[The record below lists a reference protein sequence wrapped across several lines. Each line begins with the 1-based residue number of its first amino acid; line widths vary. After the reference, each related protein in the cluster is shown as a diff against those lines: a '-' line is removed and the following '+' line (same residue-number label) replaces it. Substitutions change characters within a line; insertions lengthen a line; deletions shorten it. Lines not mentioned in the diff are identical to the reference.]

1 MRYFLC
7 FILFA
12 TSFVHASPDSV
23 VLMDVPRYD
32 LSHRLRYM
40 QDESNKL
47 DIVEVLSLTP
57 KQWTISNQSN
67 TSFGYSA
74 GAYWVHVPFNVEH
87 SALWYVW
94 LRYAPHDDVQ
104 FHWVQNGQVI
114 EKVQT
119 GDALNYDTR
128 DVKVHDFAFS
138 RFLNAGENIDVYVRI
153 KTQGSYRIPLEI
165 RQKSSF
171 EKASVDITA
180 FHGFYYGVLFV
191 MSVYNLVLYFITGLR
206 SYLFYV
212 FYVFTS
218 IFSRMSV
225 DGMGFQ
231 FLWPN
236 FPILNEWAIPISFWL
251 SASSFGVFSYSFL
264 NIKKA
269 GGKINLYFWALAAL
283 FVAMG
288 LCLPWMD
295 YKTSVGLLTLAGCLL
310 LVSALSVSI
319 YLALSGRKYAGV
331 FAVATIMSALAYI
344 FSVMEAAG
352 LYTDQTMMVYSY
364 PSARMFEVV
373 LFAIALGVRIRFLQ
387 NRRLEAEHEASVH
400 HEKSLKNMELYER
413 LYNSAMTGN
422 FVLDTDGKVKSA
434 NRTFYEILSM
444 KGVHTAVQAHDENI
458 QEYFNQNIGDDVLAL
473 CSNSHPKIEK
483 ELNAISGSW
492 VSLMVNKVDINDDH
506 TYECSIID
514 ISDRIKSK
522 KLEEQAETDKMQ
534 ALQQLVVGISHE
546 VNTPLG
552 IVKTSSDFART
563 KFEAIK
569 QAINDGTL
577 SKDFC
582 EEQLKDGDDALLL
595 SEHNIERLAGLIQ
608 TFKEVSVEQMG
619 YKTALL
625 DLESLIDRLNDDASN
640 LGVPLTVNLSGY
652 RSAQFITFTEAIYK
666 VFYEIIVNAAEHG
679 ATEKGM
685 KLSVEQSDKGLFVH
699 VRDYGEGVKD
709 ETLNHIF
716 EPFFT
721 TGRGIQ
727 KKLGLGLYQV
737 QNIVMQLLQG
747 EIKAYNKDGLHFEI
761 YVPNPEAK
769 KHE

>member
-1 MRYFLC
+1 
-7 FILFA
+7 
-12 TSFVHASPDSV
+12 
-23 VLMDVPRYD
+23 MDVPRYD
-32 LSHRLRYM
+32 LSHRLRYIH
-40 QDESNKL
+40 DESNSL
-47 DIVEVLSLTP
+47 SISDILATTP
-57 KQWTISNQSN
+57 KDWTISNQSN
-67 TSFGYSA
+67 TSFGYSD
-74 GAYWVHVPFNVEH
+74 GAYWVHVPFDVQH

-104 FHWVQNGQVI
+104 FHWVQNGKVI
-114 EKVQT
+114 EKVHT
-119 GDALNYDTR
+119 GDSHVYSTR
-128 DVKVHDFAFS
+128 DVQVNDFAFS
-138 RFLNAGENIDVYVRI
+138 RFLKAGEQVDVFIRV
-153 KTQGSYRIPLEI
+153 KTQGSYRLPMEM

-171 EKASVDITA
+171 EKATADITA

-191 MSVYNLVLYFITGLR
+191 MSIYNLVLYFITGLR

-231 FLWPN
+231 FLWPA
-236 FPILNEWAIPISFWL
+236 FPSVNEWAIPIAFWL
-251 SASSFGVFSYSFL
+251 SASSFGVFCYSFL

-269 GGKINLYFWALAAL
+269 GGKINIYFWALAAVFIML
-283 FVAMG
+283 AAG
-288 LCLPWMD
+288 LPWMG
-295 YKTSVGLLTLAGCLL
+295 YQKSVGLLTLAGCLL
-310 LVSALSVSI
+310 LLSALSISI

-352 LYTDQTMMVYSY
+352 LYTDQTMMIYSY
-364 PSARMFEVV
+364 PSARMFEIV

-400 HEKSLKNMELYER
+400 HEESLKNMELYER

-422 FVLDTDGKVKSA
+422 FVLNAQGQVKSA
-434 NRTFYEILSM
+434 NRTFYEILDIKNVQLS
-444 KGVHTAVQAHDENI
+444 HTPHDENI
-458 QEYFNQNIGDDVLAL
+458 QEYFSQNIKSEVLSY
-473 CSNSHPKIEK
+473 CSKSRPKIEK
-483 ELNAISGSW
+483 EIKALNGSW
-492 VSLMVNKVDINDDH
+492 VSLMVNKVDINSDH
-506 TYECSIID
+506 SYECSLID

-563 KFEAIK
+563 KFECIHHAIE
-569 QAINDGTL
+569 DGTL

-582 EEQLKDGDDALLL
+582 VEQLKEGDDALLL
-595 SEHNIERLAGLIQ
+595 SEQNIERLAGLIQ

-625 DLESLIDRLNDDASN
+625 DLDTLIDRLNDDAANFS
-640 LGVPLTVNLSGY
+640 VPMTVNLSGY
-652 RSAQFITFTEAIYK
+652 RTVQFTTFTEAIYK
-666 VFYEIIVNAAEHG
+666 VFHEIIENAAEH
-679 ATEKGM
+679 TDKEKGI
-685 KLSVEQSDKGLFVH
+685 KLNVEQTDTGLFVH
-699 VRDYGEGVKD
+699 IRDYGEGVD
-709 ETLNHIF
+709 EAALNHIF

-737 QNIVMQLLQG
+737 QNIVIQLLQG
-747 EIKAYNKDGLHFEI
+747 EIKAYNKEGLHFDI
-761 YVPNPEAK
+761 YIPNPENK

>member
-1 MRYFLC
+1 MRYILC

-12 TSFVHASPDSV
+12 SSFVQASSDAV

-32 LSHRLRYM
+32 LSHRLRYLH
-40 QDESNKL
+40 DESNL
-47 DIVEVLSLTP
+47 LVISDILNLP
-57 KQWTISNQSN
+57 AKQWTISNQAN
-67 TSFGYSA
+67 TSFGYSN
-74 GAYWVHVPFNVEH
+74 GAYWVHVPFIVKH
-87 SALWYVW
+87 SSLWYVW

-104 FHWVQNGQVI
+104 FHWVKNGKI
-114 EKVQT
+114 IDKIRT
-119 GDALNYDTR
+119 GDSHVYSTR
-128 DVKVHDFAFS
+128 DVKVNDFAFS
-138 RFLNAGENIDVYVRI
+138 RFLTAGENIDVFIRV
-153 KTQGSYRIPLEI
+153 KTQGSYRLPMEI

-171 EKASVDITA
+171 EKSTVDITA

-236 FPILNEWAIPISFWL
+236 YPSMNEWAIPLAFWL
-251 SASSFGVFSYSFL
+251 SASSFGVFCYSFL

-269 GGKINLYFWALAAL
+269 GGKINLYFWGLAGIFIILA
-283 FVAMG
+283 V
-288 LCLPWMD
+288 CLPWMG
-295 YKTSVGLLTLAGCLL
+295 YQKSVGLLTLAGCLL
-310 LVSALSVSI
+310 LLSALGVSI

-331 FAVATIMSALAYI
+331 FAIATIMSALAYI

-387 NRRLEAEHEASVH
+387 NRRIEAEHEAVVH
-400 HEKSLKNMELYER
+400 HEESLKNMELYER

-422 FVLDTDGKVKSA
+422 FVLDTEGKVKSA
-434 NRTFYEILSM
+434 NRTFYEILEI
-444 KGVHTAVQAHDENI
+444 KGVRSTHNPNDESI
-458 QEYFNQNIGDDVLAL
+458 QDYFSQNIKNEVLNF
-473 CSNSHPKIEK
+473 CSSTRPKIEK
-483 ELNAISGSW
+483 ELKALNGCW
-492 VSLMVNKVDINDDH
+492 VSLMVNKVDINDEH
-506 TYECSIID
+506 SYECSLID

-534 ALQQLVVGISHE
+534 ALQQLVVGVSHE
-546 VNTPLG
+546 INTPLG

-563 KFEAIK
+563 KFESIKHAIE
-569 QAINDGTL
+569 DGTL

-582 EEQLKDGDDALLL
+582 VEQLKDGDNALML
-595 SEHNIERLAGLIQ
+595 SEQNIERLAGLIQ

-625 DLESLIDRLNDDASN
+625 DLDALIDRLNDDAAN
-640 LGVPLTVNLSGY
+640 LSVPMTVNLSGF
-652 RSAQFITFTEAIYK
+652 RTVQFITFTEAIYK
-666 VFYEIIVNAAEHG
+666 VLHEIIVNAAEHG
-679 ATEKGM
+679 DKEKGI
-685 KLSVEQSDKGLFVH
+685 KLSVEQTDKGLFVH
-699 VRDYGEGVKD
+699 LRDYGEGVKE

-747 EIKAYNKDGLHFEI
+747 EIKAYNKDGLHFDVYI
-761 YVPNPEAK
+761 PNPENK

>member
-7 FILFA
+7 FILLA
-12 TSFVHASPDSV
+12 SSFIQASPDSV

-32 LSHRLRYM
+32 LSHRLRYIH
-40 QDESNKL
+40 DESNQ
-47 DIVEVLSLTP
+47 LTITDALAL
-57 KQWTISNQSN
+57 KAAQWTISNQAN
-67 TSFGYSA
+67 TSFGYSK
-74 GAYWVHVPFNVEH
+74 GSYWVHVPFSVEH

-104 FHWVQNGQVI
+104 FYWVQNAKI
-114 EKVQT
+114 IDTIHT
-119 GDALNYDTR
+119 GDAHVYSTR
-128 DVKVHDFAFS
+128 DVKVNDFAFS
-138 RFLNAGENIDVYVRI
+138 RFLKAGEKIDVYMRV
-153 KTQGSYRIPLEI
+153 KTQGSYRLPMEM

-171 EKASVDITA
+171 EKATADITA

-231 FLWPN
+231 FIWPN
-236 FPILNEWAIPISFWL
+236 FPSVNEWAIPLAFWV
-251 SASSFGVFSYSFL
+251 SASSFGIFCYSFL

-269 GGKINLYFWALAAL
+269 GGKINIYFWGLAVL
-283 FVAMG
+283 FLILGMS
-288 LCLPWMD
+288 LPWLG
-295 YKTSVGLLTLAGCLL
+295 YQKSVGLLTLAGCALL
-310 LVSALSVSI
+310 ISALCVSI

-331 FAVATIMSALAYI
+331 FAIATIMSALAYV

-352 LYTDQTMMVYSY
+352 LYTDQTMMIYSY

-400 HEKSLKNMELYER
+400 HEESLKNMELYER

-422 FVLDTDGKVKSA
+422 FVLDTEGKVKSA

-444 KGVHTAVQAHDENI
+444 KGMHSAVQAHDENI
-458 QEYFNQNIGDDVLAL
+458 QEYFNQNIKIDVLNL
-473 CSNSHPKIEK
+473 CSKSHPKIEK
-483 ELNAISGSW
+483 EIKAISGSW
-492 VSLMVNKVDINDDH
+492 VSLMVNKVDINNEH
-506 TYECSIID
+506 TYECSLID

-563 KFEAIK
+563 KFDAIK
-569 QAINDGTL
+569 QAIMDGTL
-577 SKDFC
+577 SKEFC
-582 EEQLKDGDDALLL
+582 VEQLKDGDDALLL

-625 DLESLIDRLNDDASN
+625 DLDNLIDRLNDDASN

-652 RSAQFITFTEAIYK
+652 RTAQFTTFTEAIYK

-679 ATEKGM
+679 ATEKGI
-685 KLSVEQSDKGLFVH
+685 KLSVEQSDSGLFVH

-747 EIKAYNKDGLHFEI
+747 EIKAYNKEGLHFEI
-761 YVPNPEAK
+761 YVPNPETK
-769 KHE
+769 KQE